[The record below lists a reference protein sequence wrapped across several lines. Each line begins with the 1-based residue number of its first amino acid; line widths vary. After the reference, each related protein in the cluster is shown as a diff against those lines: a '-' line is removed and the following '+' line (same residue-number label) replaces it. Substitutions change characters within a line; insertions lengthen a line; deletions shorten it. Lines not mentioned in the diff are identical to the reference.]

1 MEWGCISTIEGM
13 ADSDTVIPAA
23 SAVGQE
29 PAASRASGPTAD
41 SSITNYLRGR
51 FRAVNQRG
59 ASVEI
64 RGIDRRKQC
73 FGEATQQVDERRR
86 IVIAKCR
93 DQLPLRGDDLRD
105 HFIDQLHTP
114 LRYLALKP
122 PTVS

>member
-1 MEWGCISTIEGM
+1 M

-86 IVIAKCR
+86 IVIATCR
-93 DQLPLRGDDLRD
+93 AQLPFRAADLRV
-105 HFIDQLHTP
+105 HFTIQLH
-114 LRYLALKP
+114 ALLPALDLK
-122 PTVS
+122 TSTHVQLS